1 MPDAA
6 PPSSSPSSPPPAP
19 AGPDASCPLC
29 GHPASA
35 GTLRDAAARLLARQ
49 EEVLLKLQK
58 PPRKSWWER
67 TPVVVAVVGL
77 LFTILYQTN
86 EIADRRAE
94 QRRADESRRLELMS
108 KFFPHLISTDPAAQR
123 GAVLALDLLADSTL
137 AAAAVLVAPS
147 PAAASALQDVRMNPV
162 SVDDEDYVSSVIRRL
177 PPMEPVVRPE
187 PAAPGPG
194 GTDTAPAP

>member
-1 MPDAA
+1 M
-6 PPSSSPSSPPPAP
+6 
-19 AGPDASCPLC
+19 L
-29 GHPASA
+29 
-35 GTLRDAAARLLARQ
+35 Q
-49 EEVLLKLQK
+49 KLQA

-67 TPVVVAVVGL
+67 TPVLVTVVGL

-86 EIADRRAE
+86 EIVDRRAE

-147 PAAASALQDVRMNPV
+147 PAAAGALQDVRMNPV
-162 SVDDEDYVSSVIRRL
+162 SVDDEDYVSSVMRRL
-177 PPMEPVVRPE
+177 PQLDAVVRPDT
-187 PAAPGPG
+187 AAPNGV
-194 GTDTAPAP
+194 TDTASAP